1 MPDLSSNPFPDSMR
15 LIAALSLCVV
25 CAFVSFA
32 AGAQNFPTKPIRIL
46 VPFPPGGTP
55 DTLAR
60 VLANRA
66 TQLVKQ
72 QVIVEN
78 RPGAGG
84 NVAMELAAR
93 AAPDGYTLIM
103 GTIGTC
109 SLNPFLYDNIGFNVE
124 RDFAPLMLVGSI
136 SNLLVVHPTVPAN
149 SVKELVA
156 LAKSKNGDLTYGSS
170 GFGSSLHLSM
180 ELFKAAAG
188 IDIRHVPYKGSA
200 LADAAIVANEVGVM
214 FDNMPSIL
222 PSAQAGKVRP
232 LAVTG
237 SKRSKMFPNVPTMQ
251 EAGYPTVVVA
261 PWFGLLAPARTPP
274 AVMDKLN
281 AVFNEA
287 MQDETVRKR
296 FAEIDLEPGNGSPA
310 DFSKLIRAESDKWSK
325 LIKDKNI
332 KAE

>member
-1 MPDLSSNPFPDSMR
+1 MR
-15 LIAALSLCVV
+15 LSAALWLCVA
-25 CAFVSFA
+25 CALVPFA
-32 AGAQNFPTKPIRIL
+32 AGAQTFPAKPIRIL

-109 SLNPFLYDNIGFNVE
+109 SLNPHLYESIGFNVE

-136 SNLLVVHPTVPAN
+136 SNLLVVHPSVPVN
-149 SVKELVA
+149 NVKELVA

-180 ELFKAAAG
+180 ELFKSAAG

-200 LADAAIVANEVGVM
+200 LADAAIVSNEVSVM

-251 EAGYPTVVVA
+251 EAGYPAVVVT

-274 AVMDKLN
+274 AVLDRLN

-310 DFSKLIRAESDKWSK
+310 EFGKLIRAESDKWGK
-325 LIKDKNI
+325 LIREKNI
-332 KAE
+332 RAE

>member
-1 MPDLSSNPFPDSMR
+1 MR
-15 LIAALSLCVV
+15 LIVALSLCVV
-25 CAFVSFA
+25 CVFCALPVS
-32 AGAQNFPTKPIRIL
+32 AQNFPTKPIRIL

-72 QVIVEN
+72 QIIVEN

-109 SLNPFLYDNIGFNVE
+109 SLNPFLYDNIGFNVD

-136 SNLLVVHPTVPAN
+136 SNLLVVHPSVAAT

-156 LAKSKNGDLTYGSS
+156 LAKSKNGELTYGSS
-170 GFGSSLHLSM
+170 GLGSSLHLSM
-180 ELFKAAAG
+180 ELFKSAAG
-188 IDIRHVPYKGSA
+188 MDVRHVPYKGSA
-200 LADAAIVANEVGVM
+200 LADTALVAGEVNMM

-237 SKRSKMFPNVPTMQ
+237 PKRSKMFPSVPTMQ
-251 EAGYPTVVVA
+251 ESGYPTVVVA
-261 PWFGLLAPARTPP
+261 PWFGLLAPAKTPP
-274 AVMDKLN
+274 AVIDRLN

-296 FAEIDLEPGNGSPA
+296 FAEIDLDPGNGSPA
-310 DFSKLIRAESDKWSK
+310 DFGKLIRAESDKWGK
-325 LIKDKNI
+325 LIREKNI

>member
-1 MPDLSSNPFPDSMR
+1 MR
-15 LIAALSLCVV
+15 LLAALSFCVV
-25 CAFVSFA
+25 CALVPFTAS
-32 AGAQNFPTKPIRIL
+32 AQNFPSKPIRIL

-93 AAPDGYTLIM
+93 ANPDGYTLIM

-109 SLNPFLYDNIGFNVE
+109 SLNPFLYDSIGFNVE

-136 SNLLVVHPTVPAN
+136 SNLLVVHPSVPAN

-156 LAKSKNGDLTYGSS
+156 LAKSKAGDLTYGSS

-180 ELFKAAAG
+180 ELFKTAAG
-188 IDIRHVPYKGSA
+188 VDIRHVPYKGSA
-200 LADAAIVANEVGVM
+200 LADAAIVANEVSVM

-261 PWFGLLAPARTPP
+261 PWFGLLAPAKTPP
-274 AVMDKLN
+274 TVMSKLN

-310 DFSKLIRAESDKWSK
+310 EFGKLIRAESDKWGK
-325 LIKDKNI
+325 LIKEKNI

>member
-1 MPDLSSNPFPDSMR
+1 MR
-15 LIAALSLCVV
+15 LLAALSLCV
-25 CAFVSFA
+25 AGALMSFA
-32 AGAQNFPTKPIRIL
+32 AGAQNFPAKPIRIL

-84 NVAMELAAR
+84 TVAMELAAR

-109 SLNPFLYDNIGFNVE
+109 SLNPHLYDSIGFNVE

-136 SNLLVVHPTVPAN
+136 SNLLVVHPSVPVN
-149 SVKELVA
+149 NVKELVA

-180 ELFKAAAG
+180 ELFKSAAG

-200 LADAAIVANEVGVM
+200 LADAAIVSNEVSVM

-237 SKRSKMFPNVPTMQ
+237 SKRSKLFPNVPTMQ
-251 EAGYPTVVVA
+251 EAGYPTVVVT

-274 AVMDKLN
+274 AVLDRLN

-287 MQDETVRKR
+287 MRDETVRKR

-310 DFSKLIRAESDKWSK
+310 EFGKLIRAESDKWGK
-325 LIKDKNI
+325 LIREKNI
-332 KAE
+332 RAE

>member
-1 MPDLSSNPFPDSMR
+1 MR
-15 LIAALSLCVV
+15 LFTALLLLTFAV
-25 CAFVSFA
+25 CLPTAN
-32 AGAQNFPTKPIRIL
+32 AQGFPTKPVRII

-55 DTLAR
+55 DTLSR
-60 VLANRA
+60 VLGNRA
-66 TQLVKQ
+66 SQLLKQ

-93 AAPDGYTLIM
+93 ATPDGYTLIM

-109 SLNPFLYDNIGFNVE
+109 ALNPHLYENIGFNVE
-124 RDFAPLMLVGSI
+124 RDFVPVMLVGSI
-136 SNLLVVHPTVPAN
+136 SNLLAVHPSVPAN

-156 LAKSKNGDLTYGSS
+156 LAKAKPGDLTYGSS

-180 ELFKAAAG
+180 EIFKTAAG

-200 LADAAIVANEVGVM
+200 LAVTALVGGEVNMM
-214 FDNMPSIL
+214 FDNIPSIL
-222 PSAQAGKVRP
+222 PSAQGGKVRP

-237 SKRSKMFPNVPTMQ
+237 PKRSKLFPNVPTMQ
-251 EAGYPTVVVA
+251 EAGYGAVVVA
-261 PWFGLLAPARTPP
+261 PWFGLLAPAKTPP
-274 AVMDKLN
+274 AIVERLN

-287 MQDETVRKR
+287 MGDETVRKR
-296 FAEIDLEPGNGSPA
+296 FAEIDLELGNGPA
-310 DFSKLIRAESDKWSK
+310 AGYGKLIRAESEKWGK
-325 LIKDKNI
+325 LIREKNI

>member
-1 MPDLSSNPFPDSMR
+1 MR
-15 LIAALSLCVV
+15 LLAALSLCV
-25 CAFVSFA
+25 AGALMPFA
-32 AGAQNFPTKPIRIL
+32 AGAQNFPAKPIRIL

-109 SLNPFLYDNIGFNVE
+109 SLNPHLYDSIGFNVE

-136 SNLLVVHPTVPAN
+136 SNLLVVHPSVPVN
-149 SVKELVA
+149 NVKELVA

-180 ELFKAAAG
+180 ELFKSAAG

-200 LADAAIVANEVGVM
+200 LADAAIVSNEVSVM

-237 SKRSKMFPNVPTMQ
+237 SKRSKLFPNVPTMQ
-251 EAGYPTVVVA
+251 EAGYPTVVVT

-274 AVMDKLN
+274 AVLDRLN

-287 MQDETVRKR
+287 MRDETVRKR

-310 DFSKLIRAESDKWSK
+310 EFGKLIRAESDKWGK
-325 LIKDKNI
+325 LIREKNI
-332 KAE
+332 RAE